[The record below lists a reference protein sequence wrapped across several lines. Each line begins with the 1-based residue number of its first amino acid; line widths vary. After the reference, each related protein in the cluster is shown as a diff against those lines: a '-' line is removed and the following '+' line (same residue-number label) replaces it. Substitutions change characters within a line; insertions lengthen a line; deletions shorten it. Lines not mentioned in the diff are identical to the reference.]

1 MATALAKIEP
11 FVAMKT
17 PRARKGRSK
26 HGRKLGKITLDTE
39 KSLNDSFGKELNEIP
54 GHFMYNEEN
63 DAIQQ
68 VLKLPDISV
77 SDGADH
83 KQGNKRG
90 LSLPPISGEDKGSN
104 EYRKQTGGHTK
115 LPKINTEPRN
125 SSVIKSTWLDKQD
138 VSTISWKKALDV
150 LDEKTRDCTAKQDK
164 RPRKDGEQHRRET
177 KT

>member
-1 MATALAKIEP
+1 
-11 FVAMKT
+11 MKT

-39 KSLNDSFGKELNEIP
+39 KSLSDSFGKELNEIP

-77 SDGADH
+77 NDGTEQ
-83 KQGNKRG
+83 KEGNKRG

-104 EYRKQTGGHTK
+104 EQRKHTGGHTK
-115 LPKINTEPRN
+115 LPKINTEQRN
-125 SSVIKSTWLDKQD
+125 NSVMKPCWLERHD

-150 LDEKTRDCTAKQDK
+150 LDDKARDCATKQYK
-164 RPRKDGEQHRRET
+164 RPKRDGEQFRRET
-177 KT
+177 IKKSC